1 MKLFCS
7 ILLLFSILA
16 GCSPEARQE
25 ARKAQLRSYSLKC
38 HKEYGFKFS
47 SDAHRNCKQQLDMA
61 ANQPSQRVF
70 IQNYTPPKISRA
82 PIIYAPISS
91 ANNWGTGWD

>member
-47 SDAHRNCKQQLDMA
+47 SDAHRNCKQQLDIYLFREHQNA
-61 ANQPSQRVF
+61 SHSNVQR
-70 IQNYTPPKISRA
+70 
-82 PIIYAPISS
+82 
-91 ANNWGTGWD
+91 NNTDDKRNGF